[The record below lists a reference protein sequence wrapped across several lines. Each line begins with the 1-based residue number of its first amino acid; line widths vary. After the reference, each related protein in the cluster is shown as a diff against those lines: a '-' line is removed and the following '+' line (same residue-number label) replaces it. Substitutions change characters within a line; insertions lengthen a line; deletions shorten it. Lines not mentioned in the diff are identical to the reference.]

1 MSNCGATEDS
11 ALESPSEDLARI
23 VLEDRPE
30 VVACLDGLA
39 FRGKEAGMI
48 ALLRASLLN
57 LSSEVLID
65 LEEEDEMPALIGD
78 LQDRIHRMV
87 LAVKALDW
95 ELQARKDPELVSKPR
110 YAGYRVEILELL
122 RGHLPPFELS
132 PREKEALAARAK
144 ASLEMELRRGGRD
157 GDAKAVELRAILDD
171 LAGNSAAPAS
181 MIARLPRPRLAEWL
195 SRWVEESSGGEERSI
210 LRDMEIR
217 LLDSEEPGFKVEF
230 DQPVVP
236 RR

>member
-1 MSNCGATEDS
+1 MSSSGVTGAS
-11 ALESPSEDLARI
+11 SLESQAGDLARI
-23 VLEDRPE
+23 LLDDRPE

-39 FRGKEAGMI
+39 FRGKEPGMI

-65 LEEEDEMPALIGD
+65 LEEEDEMPALIGE
-78 LQDRIHRMV
+78 LLDRIHRMV

-95 ELQARKDPELVSKPR
+95 ELQVRKDPELVSKPQ

-122 RGHLPPFELS
+122 CGHLPPFELS
-132 PREKEALAARAK
+132 PREREALAARAED
-144 ASLEMELRRGGRD
+144 SLERELRKGQRN
-157 GDAKAVELRAILDD
+157 GDAKLVELRTILDD
-171 LAGNSAAPAS
+171 VAGITPTAP

-195 SRWVEESSGGEERSI
+195 ARWGEECSGDDKSI
-210 LRDMEIR
+210 LRDMETR
-217 LLDSEEPGFKVEF
+217 LRDSERPGSQVEA

-236 RR
+236 R